1 MLKIFL
7 INSLTAE
14 ILDIYHT
21 FSVPAQ
27 QQHTATISQI
37 FKETEQE

>member
-1 MLKIFL
+1 MLKNFL
-7 INSLTAE
+7 INYLKAE

-27 QQHTATISQI
+27 KQHMATISQI

>member
-1 MLKIFL
+1 MLKNFL
-7 INSLTAE
+7 INSLKVK

-27 QQHTATISQI
+27 QQHTTTISQI